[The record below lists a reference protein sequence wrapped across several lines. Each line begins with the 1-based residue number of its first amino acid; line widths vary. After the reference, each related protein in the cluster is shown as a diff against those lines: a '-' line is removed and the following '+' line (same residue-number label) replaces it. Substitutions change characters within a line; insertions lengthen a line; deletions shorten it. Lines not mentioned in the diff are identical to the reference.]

1 MAVRLALQP
10 PPSLPP
16 PLGRSTALRQ
26 AMEDL
31 LAPLL
36 ERLELQPRTTPAM
49 SLLLVR

>member
-16 PLGRSTALRQ
+16 SLSRGTSLRQ
-26 AMEDL
+26 EMEDL

-49 SLLLVR
+49 PLLLVR